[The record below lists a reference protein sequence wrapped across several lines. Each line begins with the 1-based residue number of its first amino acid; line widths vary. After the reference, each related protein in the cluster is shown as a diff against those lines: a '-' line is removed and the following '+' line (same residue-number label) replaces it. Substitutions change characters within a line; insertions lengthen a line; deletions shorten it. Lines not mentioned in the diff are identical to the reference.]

1 MKKINFPPTNV
12 TSVWRGSFLSLLFFA
27 FLFSSAIQG
36 YAQGASVRPVARLV
50 SSSRAVIPSTPRAH
64 VLSAARMNTV
74 VRPSTMPAASATS
87 LERRAFDLIN
97 AQRRAKGESPLV
109 WDADLCRMA
118 RQHSQTMASQGF
130 FNHVGPDGLDTA
142 DRARRN
148 GLFWKVLGENIAYN
162 QGYADPAGFAVE
174 RWMVSGKHRA
184 NILNPQFNRSAIGVA
199 QSADGRVFL
208 TQVFIAR

>member
-1 MKKINFPPTNV
+1 MNKLNSPFV
-12 TSVWRGSFLSLLFFA
+12 AAAYVRRGSVLFLLFFVLVLA
-27 FLFSSAIQG
+27 NAIEG
-36 YAQGASVRPVARLV
+36 YAQSSSVRPVARLV
-50 SSSRAVIPSTPRAH
+50 STSRAVIPISSRAH
-64 VLSAARMNTV
+64 VLSVPPLKNVNTGA
-74 VRPSTMPAASATS
+74 SMPAAATS

-97 AQRRAKGESPLV
+97 VQRRAKGQSPLV

-118 RQHSQTMASQGF
+118 RRHSQTMASQGF

-142 DRARRN
+142 DRARMS
-148 GLFWKVLGENIAYN
+148 GLYGWKMLGENIAYN
-162 QGYADPAGFAVE
+162 QGYDDPAGFAVE
-174 RWMVSGKHRA
+174 RWMISGKHRA